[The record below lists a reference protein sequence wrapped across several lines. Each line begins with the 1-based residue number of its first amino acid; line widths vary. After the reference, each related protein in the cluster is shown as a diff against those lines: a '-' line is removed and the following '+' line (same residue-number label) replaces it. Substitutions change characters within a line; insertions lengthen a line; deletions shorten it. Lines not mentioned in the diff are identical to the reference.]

1 MEYSHIDEENPRTA
15 LEVAQSVYMLPQITE
30 ANQINLIAQN
40 FDHLSVSDNSDS
52 RISYASIVKGEDVES
67 VVDSQSEREIN

>member
-1 MEYSHIDEENPRTA
+1 
-15 LEVAQSVYMLPQITE
+15 MLPQITE